1 MSSRALS
8 STDKQVFTEDEVTVF
23 VSYRD
28 IDGCTPLFFG
38 SAPTHDDIFSTVI
51 AMSDNFLTELN
62 YNYIHR

>member
-28 IDGCTPLFFG
+28 IDGCTP
-38 SAPTHDDIFSTVI
+38 APTHDDIFSTVI

>member
-28 IDGCTPLFFG
+28 IDGCTPLFLDLLQHMMISFQ
-38 SAPTHDDIFSTVI
+38 
-51 AMSDNFLTELN
+51 L
-62 YNYIHR
+62 